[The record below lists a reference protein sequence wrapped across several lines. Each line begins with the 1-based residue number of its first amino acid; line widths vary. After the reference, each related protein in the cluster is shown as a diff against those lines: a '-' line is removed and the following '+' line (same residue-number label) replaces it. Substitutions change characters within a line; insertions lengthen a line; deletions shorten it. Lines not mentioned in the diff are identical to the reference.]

1 MPSGSNGT
9 GEPLL
14 RLIDVTKSFN
24 DLVALKSVGL
34 DLFRGRVHALLGAN
48 GSGKSTLVKVVT
60 GVHAPDSGRVL
71 FDGEEIRLSPPAVAA
86 GLGIRVIH
94 QEAPLVDQLTVLENV
109 AVVRGYGTGALAP
122 VPWRALRRRV
132 RALLDAMDV
141 PVGVD
146 QRCATIGPADRA
158 GLALAIAVGDDT
170 SPSGSGEQGAVS
182 VLVVDEVTAAI
193 PDAETGRHLDRLRRV
208 ADSGVVVVMVTHRLA
223 EIRIADELTILR
235 DGEVVHRE
243 TGGVTSDD
251 TAIISWMVGG
261 RGPAEPSPPD
271 TRTGVGRAKH
281 PVADIWVSTSSEP
294 LPEFGPAGERGRT
307 RTTPSAVVLS
317 GLAGGAL
324 KDLDLT
330 GGAGEVVGFSGLRGS
345 GVEDLP
351 RILSGA
357 LAKTS
362 GSVTVR
368 GRIVT
373 SGVPASAIAA
383 GMTTVPADRLRDG
396 GVAAL
401 SVQENVVLPRMRRYW
416 HRPARRDRLVRAV
429 IEAFDVRPADPRA
442 RFGTLSGGNQQ
453 KVLLGKWLALL
464 PNVLVLDDPTYGVD
478 PGAREAIFDAIRDAA
493 SLGVCVLFFS
503 TEPDQLVRACDR
515 VVVLKEGRQAIQL
528 ERPEMTLEDL
538 MSWSAR

>member
-1 MPSGSNGT
+1 MPSGSDVT
-9 GEPLL
+9 GDPLL
-14 RLIDVTKSFN
+14 RLVDVTKSFN
-24 DLVALKSVGL
+24 GLVALKSVEL

-48 GSGKSTLVKVVT
+48 GSGKSTLVKVIT
-60 GVHAPDSGRVL
+60 GVHVPDSGRVL
-71 FDGEEIRLSPPAVAA
+71 FDGAEIRLSPPAVAA
-86 GLGIRVIH
+86 GLGVRVIH

-170 SPSGSGEQGAVS
+170 SASGSGEPGAVS

-208 ADSGVVVVMVTHRLA
+208 ADSGVAVVMVTHRLA
-223 EIRIADELTILR
+223 ELRIADELTILR
-235 DGEVVHRE
+235 DGAVVHRE
-243 TGGVTSDD
+243 TGGVTSEVP
-251 TAIISWMVGG
+251 AIVSWMVGG
-261 RGPAEPSPPD
+261 RAQAEPPPGG
-271 TRTGVGRAKH
+271 RTGVEHAKH
-281 PVADIWVSTSSEP
+281 PVADIWAGTSSEP
-294 LPEFGPAGERGRT
+294 LPERGSAGERGQT
-307 RTTPSAVVLS
+307 RTTVPAVVLS

-324 KDLDLT
+324 QGLDLT
-330 GGAGEVVGFSGLRGS
+330 AGAGEVVGFSGLRGS

-357 LAKTS
+357 LATTS

-368 GRIVT
+368 GRVVA
-373 SGVPASAIAA
+373 SGVPASSIAA

-396 GVAAL
+396 GVATM

-429 IEAFDVRPADPRA
+429 VEAFDVRPADRRA

-464 PNVLVLDDPTYGVD
+464 PAVLVLDDPTYGVD
-478 PGAREAIFDAIRDAA
+478 PGAREAIFDAVRDAA

-503 TEPDQLVRACDR
+503 TEPEQLVRACDR